1 MLEDSKGSVK
11 EKETARSVD
20 ATRLPT
26 VERSPREDGIEDVLE
41 AVVQGETLW
50 IELLTSLI
58 KDSTAPFVLL

>member
-1 MLEDSKGSVK
+1 MLEDSKGSV
-11 EKETARSVD
+11 EEETARSVD